1 VASLLALSGAVLWGV
16 GDFLGGL
23 ASRRLAVVAVLA
35 ISQAVGLAGVALWVW
50 IASDPFPGLSEI
62 LPAAA
67 AGVAGLIGLGAL
79 YRGLAVGAMGIVA
92 PISAASPVVPLVVDA
107 GRGLTPTVLQLL
119 GIVLVL
125 VGIVTLSR
133 EPRGVE
139 TRRIAAGAGLAVV
152 AALGFGGFI
161 VGLDAGSDESAPW
174 AVVAARSAS
183 VAFALAA
190 AALTT
195 ASLRPPVRFMP
206 ALVAVGAFD
215 TGQRLRRLRDHER
228 LGWDRCRAERALPD
242 RDRRPRPPRAC
253 RATERRSSHRRRHC
267 AGRRCRGRFGLMWNI
282 DEWNKSYD
290 NFYCVD

>member
-1 VASLLALSGAVLWGV
+1 MASLLALSGAVLWGV

-133 EPRGVE
+133 GPRGVE

-152 AALGFGGFI
+152 AALGFGGFV

-190 AALTT
+190 AALTST
-195 ASLRPPVRFMP
+195 SLRPPVRFMP

-215 TGQRLRRLRDHER
+215 TGANVCVAFATTKGSAGIVAVLSALYPIVTVVLARLVLAER
-228 LGWDRCRAERALPD
+228 LSAARRIGGVTAL
-242 RDRRPRPPRAC
+242 
-253 RATERRSSHRRRHC
+253 
-267 AGRRCRGRFGLMWNI
+267 AGASLVASG
-282 DEWNKSYD
+282 
-290 NFYCVD
+290 

>member
-16 GDFLGGL
+16 GDFLGGF
-23 ASRRLAVVAVLA
+23 ASRRLAVLAVLA

-125 VGIVTLSR
+125 AGIVTLSR
-133 EPRGVE
+133 EPSSVG
-139 TRRIAAGAGLAVV
+139 TTRIAAGAGLAVV

-183 VAFALAA
+183 VAIALAA
-190 AALTT
+190 AALTST
-195 ASLRPPVRFMP
+195 SVRPPVRFIP
-206 ALVAVGAFD
+206 ALLAVGAFD
-215 TGQRLRRLRDHER
+215 TGANVCVAFATTKGSAGIVAVLSALYPIVTVVLARLVLAER
-228 LGWDRCRAERALPD
+228 LSAARRIGGVTAL
-242 RDRRPRPPRAC
+242 
-253 RATERRSSHRRRHC
+253 
-267 AGRRCRGRFGLMWNI
+267 AGAALVAAG
-282 DEWNKSYD
+282 
-290 NFYCVD
+290 